1 MSGRRKQSRR
11 RRRRAGAVPKMEGGK
26 KVNENPHVLFDITIG
41 GKQAGRMVMELYAHE
56 VPITAENFR
65 ACVLVTSQG

>member
-1 MSGRRKQSRR
+1 
-11 RRRRAGAVPKMEGGK
+11 MEGGK
-26 KVNENPHVLFDITIG
+26 KVSENPHVLFDITIG

-65 ACVLVTSQG
+65 AMCTCENLRVSGQPLH

>member
-1 MSGRRKQSRR
+1 
-11 RRRRAGAVPKMEGGK
+11 MEGGK

-41 GKQAGRMVMELYAHE
+41 GKQAGRMVMELYAQE